1 MFTNQQFIIFFR
13 TLGKMIVTQGS
24 TVSVNI
30 KSNSN
35 TFLLSVT
42 ESFLDKMQFM
52 DYKVKLAR
60 LF

>member
-1 MFTNQQFIIFFR
+1 
-13 TLGKMIVTQGS
+13 MIVTQGS

-42 ESFLDKMQFM
+42 EGFLDKMQFM